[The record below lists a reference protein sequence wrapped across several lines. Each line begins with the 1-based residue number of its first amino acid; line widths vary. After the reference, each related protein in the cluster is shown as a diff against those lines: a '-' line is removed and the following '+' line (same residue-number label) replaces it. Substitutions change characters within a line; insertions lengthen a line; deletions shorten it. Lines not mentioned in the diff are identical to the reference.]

1 MLSLG
6 YEEYVTQGGDWGH
19 LVCRYEFFSISY
31 EGTDEIWSHW

>member
-19 LVCRYEFFSISY
+19 LVRPSPVRF
-31 EGTDEIWSHW
+31 TEIDD